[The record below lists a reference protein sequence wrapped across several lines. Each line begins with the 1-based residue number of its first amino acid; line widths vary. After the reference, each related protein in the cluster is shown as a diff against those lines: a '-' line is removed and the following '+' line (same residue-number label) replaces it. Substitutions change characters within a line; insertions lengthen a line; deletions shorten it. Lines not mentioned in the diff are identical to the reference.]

1 MNSSPLL
8 TLKLKVNLQVRI
20 VQRHLD
26 NSNQPAIDTDYK
38 GLAFNWALIGV
49 D

>member
-1 MNSSPLL
+1 MNSSPIP
-8 TLKLKVNLQVRI
+8 TFKLKVNLQVRI

-26 NSNQPAIDTDYK
+26 NSSQPAIDTDYK